1 MVISHWSDNIFLF
14 QFDDAADRQKILME
28 APWSVMGFLLVLQPL
43 AIGRS
48 AAEMDFKRSP
58 FWVQIHVSFGF
69 QWKWMSQNPSLGGSY
84 YSTKDLKIRNPG
96 SPIKGQK
103 SGYGPDLRTSR
114 APYLGIPMT
123 ELRHWVDNA
132 EDRVRNLV
140 RNWPVTASKEDACNM
155 ARKDNTSTEDPGG
168 AAPEDRGNIQ
178 REDVV

>member
-58 FWVQIHVSFGF
+58 FWVQIHGIPMAKMTKRLGHDSYSCTFVSHAE
-69 QWKWMSQNPSLGGSY
+69 
-84 YSTKDLKIRNPG
+84 
-96 SPIKGQK
+96 GQK